1 MLVAIAHA
9 DLSAPRMRRTQR
21 PGSANNGAATRDL
34 TERGRDTHVR
44 LVSRRA
50 HRIRA
55 RLAAT
60 VTPLASSRG
69 LFVCQTRDVSN
80 VGCFLDTATPIELGT
95 RVAIAIFDRSR
106 GTPIELVGEI
116 QRVTGGN
123 NPGVGVQFR
132 DPPDEWRNL
141 VGALSRMTTP
151 GENKAIRR
159 LRVLVVGDEK
169 RQRGA
174 LALYVTSGWDV
185 RFATSVDTTIE
196 GLTGTVVDAVIA
208 EHDASDPRWRTILS
222 ETLALQPSAR
232 RIVRGALDGAV
243 PGPPLVHR
251 FVDRDAG
258 LEALLDALTADL
270 GASSRF

>member
-1 MLVAIAHA
+1 
-9 DLSAPRMRRTQR
+9 
-21 PGSANNGAATRDL
+21 
-34 TERGRDTHVR
+34 
-44 LVSRRA
+44 VSRRA

-69 LFVCQTRDVSN
+69 LFVCQTRDVST

-106 GTPIELVGEI
+106 GAPIELVGEV
-116 QRVTGGN
+116 QRVLGGA
-123 NPGVGVQFR
+123 NPGVGVHFLE
-132 DPPDEWRNL
+132 PPQEWKNL
-141 VGALSRMTTP
+141 VGALGRQSTP
-151 GENKAIRR
+151 GENRTIRR

-185 RFATSVDTTIE
+185 RFATSLETTVE
-196 GLTGTVVDAVIA
+196 ALTGTVVDAVIA
-208 EHDASDPRWRTILS
+208 EHDAADPRWPPIVARTAS
-222 ETLALQPSAR
+222 LQPQAR
-232 RIVRGALDGAV
+232 RIVRGAPDGPL

-258 LEALLDALTADL
+258 LDALLDALTADY
-270 GASSRF
+270 ATPS